1 MKKSDYIGIAF
12 PVLFALLVIF
22 FPFNTAVTTGLFDGG
37 ELLKT
42 QTVWTGFT
50 TKGLDQFGNV
60 TKYHPYIMGFLKFA
74 LLAMFGEMMKARIKN
89 GSWKVDLFPVRVIV
103 WGFFGL
109 IMTVAFAL
117 FANGVQAMMGTPL
130 WFGEPLMLSNSFG
143 NRFIF
148 CNFDILLDEYDFCIP
163 DDAWTRMVQ
172 CRSCKTRIC
181 RRRRVSFRP
190 QCPRL
195 GIVYSEDDSLFL
207 DSGAHGDISSSC
219 GVPRV
224 DGSAAERGARILPY
238 DTCSQT
244 FKIR

>member
-74 LLAMFGEMMKARIKN
+74 LLAMFGEMLKARIKN

-148 CNFDILLDEYDFCIP
+148 AISTSFWMNMIFAYPMMLGHEWFNAVLAKRGFVGVGEFLSGLNAHAWGSFIPKTILYFWIP
-163 DDAWTRMVQ
+163 AHTV
-172 CRSCKTRIC
+172 TFLLPAEF
-181 RRRRVSFRP
+181 RVLMGALLSVA
-190 QCPRL
+190 L
-195 GIVYSEDDSLFL
+195 GFFL
-207 DSGAHGDISSSC
+207 
-219 GVPRV
+219 
-224 DGSAAERGARILPY
+224 
-238 DTCSQT
+238 T
-244 FKIR
+244 IRAVKHSK

>member
-74 LLAMFGEMMKARIKN
+74 LLAMFGEMLKARIKN

-148 CNFDILLDEYDFCIP
+148 AISTSFWMNMIFAYPMMLGHEWFNAVLAKRGFGGGGEFLSVLNAHAWGSFIPKTILYFWIP
-163 DDAWTRMVQ
+163 AHTV
-172 CRSCKTRIC
+172 TFLLPAEF
-181 RRRRVSFRP
+181 RVLMGALLSVA
-190 QCPRL
+190 L
-195 GIVYSEDDSLFL
+195 GFFL
-207 DSGAHGDISSSC
+207 
-219 GVPRV
+219 
-224 DGSAAERGARILPY
+224 
-238 DTCSQT
+238 T
-244 FKIR
+244 IRAVKHSK

>member
-1 MKKSDYIGIAF
+1 MKKSDYLGIAF

-22 FPFNTAVTTGLFDGG
+22 FPFNTSVTTGLFDGG

-50 TKGLDQFGNV
+50 AKGLDQFGNV
-60 TKYHPYIMGFLKFA
+60 TKYHPYVMGFLKFA
-74 LLAMFGEMMKARIKN
+74 LLAMFGEMLKARLKT

-109 IMTVAFAL
+109 VMTVAFAL

-148 CNFDILLDEYDFCIP
+148 AISTSFWMNMIFAYPMMLGHEWFNAVLAKRGFVGGGEFLSGLKAHTVTFLLPAEF
-163 DDAWTRMVQ
+163 
-172 CRSCKTRIC
+172 
-181 RRRRVSFRP
+181 RVLMGALLSVA
-190 QCPRL
+190 L
-195 GIVYSEDDSLFL
+195 GFFL
-207 DSGAHGDISSSC
+207 
-219 GVPRV
+219 
-224 DGSAAERGARILPY
+224 
-238 DTCSQT
+238 T
-244 FKIR
+244 IRAVKHSK